1 MTRRPVELDRT
12 ALAIR
17 LYTATVGTTA
27 DEWLSLAEAD
37 REAYRALAD
46 RLAADTLVFARMS
59 PPAEA
64 PSAVEMLAASS
75 AMAKAQGADH
85 ARAVIRSSREL
96 GVTTHSGNRVEL
108 DRTALEQMLAHAYV
122 SGHRAAA
129 AATEGMLD
137 DLGRVTG
144 ERDAARAEVDRVR
157 ELVDQA
163 RARAAELSDRVA
175 LVELPD
181 QVPTFETL
189 PDSYSATLLA
199 EPVGDTIRLYD
210 LADRVRV
217 AEISIDD
224 AREVVPHILAIIRDR
239 DRLAAE
245 ERAALV
251 DRVARRTHARVC
263 GDTGGACQPCRAA
276 AEAAVEAAVEAA
288 GGGA

>member
-1 MTRRPVELDRT
+1 MTRPVARPVELDRT
-12 ALAIR
+12 ALAMR
-17 LYTATVGTTA
+17 LYAAVTGDPIDAWI
-27 DEWLSLAEAD
+27 DLDEAD
-37 REAYRALAD
+37 RETYRLRAD

-64 PSAVEMLAASS
+64 PSAVEMLAAAS
-75 AMAKAQGADH
+75 AMAEAEGADH

-96 GVTTHSGNRVEL
+96 GITTHSGNRVEV
-108 DRTALEQMLAHAYV
+108 DATALEQMLAHAYV

-129 AATEGMLD
+129 AATSGMLD
-137 DLGRVTG
+137 DLDRVTG
-144 ERDAARAEVDRVR
+144 ERDAARAALDQVR

-199 EPVGDTIRLYD
+199 EEVGDTIRLYD
-210 LADRVRV
+210 LADNVRV

-224 AREVVPHILAIIRDR
+224 ARELVPHILAILRDR

-263 GDTGGACQPCRAA
+263 GDTGGACQHCRAA
-276 AEAAVEAAVEAA
+276 AEAAVEAA
-288 GGGA
+288 GGAA